1 MNSTMFEKKNMTAY
15 YDLDWNRHVNSRTY
29 EKFAYASRMQILN
42 DYGYPISKMLDQ
54 EDKWISLSSKVRF
67 LSQQFEN
74 SILTVKTE
82 LNRDK
87 NDQFHFY
94 HHIQDSDGIP
104 VCNVWNVSALT
115 NCKGESITID
125 SVLLTDDRNKLYDVN
140 LDERNPSWITLTHNY
155 DIPFTDMNSFWN
167 LPTDSIWKIFEEG
180 RFLFFNEVLDLGLIK
195 KIDTSSFFMGGE
207 IEMIELPKP
216 GTRVIIHSWIDTFE
230 KIRFYFRQDIVSQ
243 DGRILVRMRDEQLFV
258 ALSTSRPRKAP
269 LEFLEQVG
277 KYIRQK

>member
-1 MNSTMFEKKNMTAY
+1 MFEKKITTEY

-29 EKFAYASRMQILN
+29 EKFAYASRMQILK
-42 DYGYPISKMLDQ
+42 DFGYPISKMLNQ

-74 SILTVKTE
+74 SILTVKTA

-87 NDQFHFY
+87 RDQLHFY
-94 HHIQDSDGIP
+94 HHIQDSNGIP
-104 VCNVWNVSALT
+104 VCNVWNVSALA
-115 NCKGESITID
+115 NSNGDFVSID
-125 SVLLTDDRNKLYDVN
+125 SVLTTEDKDKLFDVK
-140 LDERNPSWITLTHNY
+140 LDERNPSWNTLSHNY
-155 DIPFTDMNSFWN
+155 DIPFTDMNGFWN
-167 LPTDSIWKIFEEG
+167 LPTESIWKIFEEG

-195 KIDTSSFFMGGE
+195 KIDTSTFFMGGE

-216 GTRVIIHSWIDTFE
+216 GTKVIIHSWIDSVE

-243 DGRILVRMRDEQLFV
+243 DGKILVRMRDEQLFV

-269 LEFLEQVG
+269 KEVLEQIG
-277 KYIRQK
+277 KYIRSQ

>member
-87 NDQFHFY
+87 KDQLHFY
-94 HHIQDSDGIP
+94 HHIQDSSGIP

-216 GTRVIIHSWIDTFE
+216 GTRVIIHSWIDTVE